1 MIISSCPLIEKDN
14 LLYYDYL
21 SFMPFGTI
29 LVELLQWKFQRITV
43 CTGNPKK
50 AKFLLNRVNM
60 CPKWEK
66 YFWQLKQIPLTWP
79 KTIQR
84 GRVLVA
90 KPTSCLKKYFSI
102 FTSFHPII
110 LNITIVW
117 WPVLLER
124 MTIWWMRECIQSGV
138 RASLGVS
145 QTSFATNRH
154 TLEPWFF
161 TSAAWT

>member
-1 MIISSCPLIEKDN
+1 M
-14 LLYYDYL
+14 LLWL
-21 SFMPFGTI
+21 SFI
-29 LVELLQWKFQRITV
+29 YAIWDHSSRIVTMKISEDHSLHLKS
-43 CTGNPKK
+43 KK
-50 AKFLLNRVNM
+50 ARFLLKRVNM

-66 YFWQLKQIPLTWP
+66 YFWQLKQITLTWP

-110 LNITIVW
+110 LKITIGW
-117 WPVLLER
+117 WEVLLEW

-161 TSAAWT
+161 TSVAWT

>member
-1 MIISSCPLIEKDN
+1 MIIFHFCHLG
-14 LLYYDYL
+14 
-21 SFMPFGTI
+21 PFQSNCYNENFSGSQSA
-29 LVELLQWKFQRITV
+29 LKAQ
-43 CTGNPKK
+43 KK
-50 AKFLLNRVNM
+50 ARFLLNRVNM

-66 YFWQLKQIPLTWP
+66 YFWQLKQITLTWP

-110 LNITIVW
+110 LNITIGW
-117 WPVLLER
+117 WKVLLEW